1 MIDDLSAN
9 SFDQTAGSTEVV
21 GTFMAPA
28 CRSTKN
34 SEIMLTHHIPV
45 QAHVVTTPYSLA
57 CSHGSLIVHNMPHG
71 ATNGEAGSCCTLI
84 LRDKVIVTCMNCEL
98 LAMKKVDCPL

>member
-1 MIDDLSAN
+1 MIDDLSAS
-9 SFDQTAGSTEVV
+9 SFDQTVGSTEVV

-34 SEIMLTHHIPV
+34 SEIMFTHHIPV

-57 CSHGSLIVHNMPHG
+57 CSHGSLIVHSMPHG
-71 ATNGEAGSCCTLI
+71 ATNGEAGSCCTVL
-84 LRDKVIVTCMNCEL
+84 LHDKVVVSYMNCEL
-98 LAMKKVDCPL
+98 LAMRKV